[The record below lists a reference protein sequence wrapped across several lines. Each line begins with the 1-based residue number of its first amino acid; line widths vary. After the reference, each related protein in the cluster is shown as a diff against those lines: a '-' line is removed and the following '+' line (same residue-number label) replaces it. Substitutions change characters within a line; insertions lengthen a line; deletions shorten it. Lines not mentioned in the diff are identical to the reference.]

1 MMSRRLQWANNSP
14 IFQNILVLFSPF
26 TRGLLQKGNK
36 MVIIWDWDELSIH
49 QSVCLMWY
57 TCTNGM
63 CFLIRELFSR
73 QEKIHFLNKNI
84 LHPRYDALKKTLMS
98 SEADITAIKI
108 RVKKIS
114 LSCWTIWMIWDI
126 SLIIWNMGHIFYY
139 LQESAI
145 YPRGKRKLL
154 FMKWQWSSPALAD
167 IQILY
172 SLRKWTL
179 FLTVDW

>member
-1 MMSRRLQWANNSP
+1 MIVQETSVSQEQSY
-14 IFQNILVLFSPF
+14 FSKYLHAF
-26 TRGLLQKGNK
+26 LLSLEVSFLQKGNK
-36 MVIIWDWDELSIH
+36 MIIIWDWDELSIH

-73 QEKIHFLNKNI
+73 KEKIHFLNKNI
-84 LHPRYDALKKTLMS
+84 LHPRYGALKNLMS

-114 LSCWTIWMIWDI
+114 LSCWAIWMIGDI
-126 SLIIWNMGHIFYY
+126 SLIIWNIGHILYY

-145 YPRGKRKLL
+145 YLKGKE
-154 FMKWQWSSPALAD
+154 S
-167 IQILY
+167 
-172 SLRKWTL
+172 
-179 FLTVDW
+179 

>member
-1 MMSRRLQWANNSP
+1 MMTRVTFLTAPSNKIIFWDYWKIICKKLCNSPGRVVGGGSKFKCWLAAKKNKRKLSNWHKLSRHPWLSRRLQWANNSP

-57 TCTNGM
+57 TRTNGT

-84 LHPRYDALKKTLMS
+84 LHPRYDALKKPNEL
-98 SEADITAIKI
+98 
-108 RVKKIS
+108 
-114 LSCWTIWMIWDI
+114 WGW
-126 SLIIWNMGHIFYY
+126 YY
-139 LQESAI
+139 
-145 YPRGKRKLL
+145 RN
-154 FMKWQWSSPALAD
+154 
-167 IQILY
+167 
-172 SLRKWTL
+172 
-179 FLTVDW
+179 